1 MRITRKLAETLL
13 LSEAKNH
20 IGGKRHTSETL
31 AEFMQ
36 RKGIPFGTSLKQVNE
51 ALEQDGLL
59 PY

>member
-1 MRITRKLAETLL
+1 MRITRKIAERMELF
-13 LSEAKNH
+13 EADNH
-20 IGGKRHTSETL
+20 IGAKRHPSETL